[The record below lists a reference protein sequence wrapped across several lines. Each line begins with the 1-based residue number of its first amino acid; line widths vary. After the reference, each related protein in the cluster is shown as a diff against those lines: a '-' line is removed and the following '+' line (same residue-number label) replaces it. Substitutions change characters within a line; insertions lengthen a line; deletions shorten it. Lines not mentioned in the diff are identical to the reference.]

1 MDIIETIINTLEGA
15 SFTEK
20 AAALNAL
27 VDAVVED
34 GEKARESMGRNIC
47 LVPVKSIRMF
57 QEHAFYV
64 DYDKDM
70 EDLVRSVEKHGQL
83 TPGAVRYAGDGEY
96 ELLSGHRR
104 LYACKLAG
112 IKEFLCEILDLS
124 DDDAC
129 IYMIEA
135 NRQRTSLK
143 LCEKGAV
150 YRLKKDLIDRRAGRE
165 TEIIAED
172 MRLDQADTKHIIK
185 RLVRLGELIP
195 ELRDMV
201 DEGEIGLRSG
211 YELSFLPDIFQNA
224 VIEYMDYEQ
233 CVPSHEQCIRM
244 RKLCDEGSLTPERI
258 GDILAEDKHNQKARL
273 TLTSENVISRIPEEL
288 SPRGQEEYIEAALK
302 CYEESRRKR

>member
-1 MDIIETIINTLEGA
+1 MNIIETVISALEDA

-27 VDAVVED
+27 VDAVIED
-34 GEKARESMGRNIC
+34 SEKARESMGRNIC
-47 LVPVKSIRMF
+47 LVPIKTIKMF
-57 QEHAFYV
+57 HEHPFYI
-64 DYDKDM
+64 DYDEDM
-70 EDLVRSVEKHGQL
+70 EDLVRSIAKYGQI

-135 NRQRTSLK
+135 NRQRTGLK
-143 LCEKGAV
+143 LCEKGDI
-150 YRLKKDLIDRRAGRE
+150 YRLKKDLIDRKEGRT

-172 MRLDQADTKHIIK
+172 IRLDQADTKHIIK
-185 RLVRLGELIP
+185 RLLRLEKLIP
-195 ELRDMV
+195 DLREMV
-201 DEGEIGLRSG
+201 DDGEVSLRSG
-211 YELSFLPDIFQNA
+211 YELSFLPAHTQCK
-224 VIEYMDYEQ
+224 VIEFMDYEQ
-233 CVPSHEQCIRM
+233 RKPSHEQCIRM
-244 RKLCDEGSLTPERI
+244 RKLYSDGKLTPDII
-258 GDILAEDKHNQKARL
+258 GNIISEDKHNQKAKI
-273 TLTSENVISRIPEEL
+273 TITNENVISRIPEEL

-302 CYEESRRKR
+302 YYEEKRRRG